1 MLEGDY
7 MPNRQAKQRKMDKR
21 KKNNDLKINGRTA
34 SQIIRTKKRN
44 ENRKVKQDERRR
56 KYGT

>member
-1 MLEGDY
+1 
-7 MPNRQAKQRKMDKR
+7 MPNRAAKQRKMDKR

-44 ENRKVKQDERRR
+44 ENRKVKQAERRR
-56 KYGT
+56 RYVT